1 MLLGDE
7 DDVLLLDVA
16 LDDLETINTDVEL
29 SCNHNN
35 CFICSNAGEHQIA
48 SDDQNDHAYCSSGI
62 DSQGLQHNPE
72 TAADSLAADVT
83 SNHGNMQ
90 AQVNQIEAQGVSEA
104 HEEEVGVQ
112 RVSEAHREE
121 AEAQAVSEVHE
132 EEAEGYREVDVQRVS
147 EAQREE
153 AGVGPQR
160 ALDAQREEAEAQR
173 MLEVLVDYI
182 NDHGELVSLEN
193 LLGAVNVNNM
203 DDYLSVWHVQQQQ
216 PHHQDNSVWQA
227 ANNIPNQPPPAGD
240 VEDQDEQRLHHGNQ
254 DDDLIVVIEN
264 HLDDVMNYHDNL
276 VVDVDD
282 DANRR
287 VVVHQNDDII
297 LDHDVIREAV
307 VADHYADEA
316 VFDLGELLH
325 IDVAAAVPP
334 LDLAAAEDL
343 AFDAGKYFYIT
354 WRPTGAELHA
364 WPESFHFESTTSFT
378 RTQNLRKPLR
388 FPINLIFIL
397 QDSFYCKKLS
407 LVGS

>member
-16 LDDLETINTDVEL
+16 LDDLETINSDVEL
-29 SCNHNN
+29 SCNHSN
-35 CFICSNAGEHQIA
+35 CVICSNTGEHQIA

-72 TAADSLAADVT
+72 TADDSLAADVT
-83 SNHGNMQ
+83 SNHGNMEV
-90 AQVNQIEAQGVSEA
+90 QVNQIEAHG
-104 HEEEVGVQ
+104 
-112 RVSEAHREE
+112 VSEAHREE
-121 AEAQAVSEVHE
+121 AEAQGVSEVNE
-132 EEAEGYREVDVQRVS
+132 EEAEGHREVDVQRVS
-147 EAQREE
+147 EAHRVE
-153 AGVGPQR
+153 AEVGPQR

-216 PHHQDNSVWQA
+216 PTHHQDNSVWQA
-227 ANNIPNQPPPAGD
+227 ANNIPHQPPPAGD

-264 HLDDVMNYHDNL
+264 HLDDVINYHDNL

-297 LDHDVIREAV
+297 LDPDVMREEV
-307 VADHYADEA
+307 VADHHGDEA

-325 IDVAAAVPP
+325 IDGAVAVPP
-334 LDLAAAEDL
+334 LDLAVAEDL

-364 WPESFHFESTTSFT
+364 SPESFHFETTT
-378 RTQNLRKPLR
+378 HLINTHRT
-388 FPINLIFIL
+388 
-397 QDSFYCKKLS
+397 
-407 LVGS
+407 

>member
-29 SCNHNN
+29 SCNHSN
-35 CFICSNAGEHQIA
+35 CVICSNAGEHQIA

-72 TAADSLAADVT
+72 AAADSLAADVT
-83 SNHGNMQ
+83 SNHGNME

-104 HEEEVGVQ
+104 REEEVGVQ

-121 AEAQAVSEVHE
+121 AE
-132 EEAEGYREVDVQRVS
+132 
-147 EAQREE
+147 
-153 AGVGPQR
+153 VGPQR

-216 PHHQDNSVWQA
+216 QQPHHQDNSVWQA
-227 ANNIPNQPPPAGD
+227 ANNIPHQPQPAGD

-264 HLDDVMNYHDNL
+264 HLDDVINYHDNL

-282 DANRR
+282 EANRR
-287 VVVHQNDDII
+287 AVVHQNDDII
-297 LDHDVIREAV
+297 LDRDVMREAV
-307 VADHYADEA
+307 VADHHADEA

-343 AFDAGKYFYIT
+343 AFDAGKCFYIA
-354 WRPTGAELHA
+354 WRP
-364 WPESFHFESTTSFT
+364 S
-378 RTQNLRKPLR
+378 
-388 FPINLIFIL
+388 I
-397 QDSFYCKKLS
+397 
-407 LVGS
+407 

>member
-16 LDDLETINTDVEL
+16 LDDLETINSDVEL
-29 SCNHNN
+29 SCHHSN
-35 CFICSNAGEHQIA
+35 CVICSNAGEHQIA
-48 SDDQNDHAYCSSGI
+48 SDDQNDQAYYSSGI

-72 TAADSLAADVT
+72 TSADSLAADVT
-83 SNHGNMQ
+83 SNHGNME
-90 AQVNQIEAQGVSEA
+90 AQVNQIEAHGVSEA
-104 HEEEVGVQ
+104 HEEEAEAQREQAEAQGVSEVHEEGAEGHREVDAQ
-112 RVSEAHREE
+112 RMLEAHREE
-121 AEAQAVSEVHE
+121 AE
-132 EEAEGYREVDVQRVS
+132 
-147 EAQREE
+147 
-153 AGVGPQR
+153 VGPQR
-160 ALDAQREEAEAQR
+160 ALEDQREEAEAQR

-216 PHHQDNSVWQA
+216 QPHHQDNNVWQA
-227 ANNIPNQPPPAGD
+227 ANNIPHQPQPAG
-240 VEDQDEQRLHHGNQ
+240 VAEDRDEQRLHHGNQ

-264 HLDDVMNYHDNL
+264 HLEDVINHHDNL

-297 LDHDVIREAV
+297 LDHDVMREAV
-307 VADHYADEA
+307 VADHHGDEA

-325 IDVAAAVPP
+325 IDVAAAVPL

-364 WPESFHFESTTSFT
+364 WPESFHFETTT
-378 RTQNLRKPLR
+378 HLIHTHRT
-388 FPINLIFIL
+388 
-397 QDSFYCKKLS
+397 
-407 LVGS
+407 